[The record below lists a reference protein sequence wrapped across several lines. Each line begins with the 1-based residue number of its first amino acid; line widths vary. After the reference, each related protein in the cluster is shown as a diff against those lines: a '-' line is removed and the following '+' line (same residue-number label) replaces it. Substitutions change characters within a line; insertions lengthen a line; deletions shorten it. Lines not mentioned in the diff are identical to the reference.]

1 MVTGYEISHLTDPE
15 VRLLEIRHVCLHGDS
30 WLQNKP
36 HQSHSAVDRGLQRPT
51 GLPLQREFCHL
62 WLVERRS

>member
-15 VRLLEIRHVCLHGDS
+15 VRLLEIRHVCPHGDS

-36 HQSHSAVDRGLQRPT
+36 HQSHSTIDKGLQRAT
-51 GLPLQREFCHL
+51 GLPLQREVLPSLAC
-62 WLVERRS
+62 